1 MICEA
6 LDASLDLNR
15 IILIL
20 VGDSPVIA
28 LYDPIAGSV
37 LDTFDIQPI
46 DRPYLSVD
54 KKYLY

>member
-1 MICEA
+1 MLCEVF
-6 LDASLDLNR
+6 DASLDLNR
-15 IILIL
+15 IILML

-37 LDTFDIQPI
+37 LDTFDNGPI
-46 DRPYLSVD
+46 DKPYLSVD